1 MDYDISAFLSV
12 VVCFCRLKVFNRI
25 RRMTPDVAW
34 FVVMYIVW
42 SVDVFVVCIAGMS
55 VWVTLTEWMK
65 Q

>member
-1 MDYDISAFLSV
+1 MIVL
-12 VVCFCRLKVFNRI
+12 
-25 RRMTPDVAW
+25 